1 MSENNLQNEIQ
12 FEFIVNA
19 IKEIRNNSKRL
30 DNQPVFDL
38 VTKTVATN
46 LDHSQI
52 DELIGSNNQQD

>member
-1 MSENNLQNEIQ
+1 MPENNLQNEIQ

-30 DNQPVFDL
+30 DNQPVFDR